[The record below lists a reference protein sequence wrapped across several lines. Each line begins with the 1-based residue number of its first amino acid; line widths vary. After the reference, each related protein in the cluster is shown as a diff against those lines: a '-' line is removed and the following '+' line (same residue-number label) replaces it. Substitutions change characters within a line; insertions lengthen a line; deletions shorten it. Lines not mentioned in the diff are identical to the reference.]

1 MLIFLIVILLLAA
14 LLEYRSLRGG
24 TACVDGD
31 FILSA
36 NRVEADAPVTLT
48 VSAANRGRLPI
59 SYLAL
64 RIGFPLCASLPAEAS
79 VEQQRSLRILCEV
92 FRLWGRQSRSRSI
105 EFRIDQRGVHTLSGR
120 SVARGDFLGL
130 HSETSRF
137 DTRRQMLV
145 YPRPLKSRALTE
157 ALGDYCGELSAQ
169 RWLIRDPVLTLGVRE
184 YTGSE
189 PMHTISWSQTA
200 RRGELTVREFD
211 FTRSL
216 NCCVLL
222 CVNGLAAEEDALL
235 DRCCSAA
242 RTVCDTLIAAGVEA
256 ALFTN
261 AALVGYLNE
270 PMRSATASLGRQQD
284 VLDILARAT
293 SAACSGA
300 ADFARAALDAQ
311 TGAAAFVLIAP
322 HADAEALDAQ
332 RLLDSVGSG
341 MGCLLLACDGLEVD

>member
-31 FILSA
+31 LSLSK
-36 NRVEADAPVTLT
+36 NRVEADEPVTLT
-48 VSAANRGRLPI
+48 VTVENHGRMPI
-59 SYLAL
+59 SYLAV
-64 RIGFPLCASLPAEAS
+64 RVGFPLCAALPDDADLDR
-79 VEQQRSLRILCEV
+79 QRSLLLLSEV
-92 FRLWGRQSRSRSI
+92 FRLWGRRTKSRSI
-105 EFRIDQRGVHTLSGR
+105 SFQIAQRGVHTISGR
-120 SVARGDFLGL
+120 DISRGDFLAL
-130 HSETSRF
+130 RNETARF
-137 DTRRQMLV
+137 DARRQMLV

-211 FTRSL
+211 FPRSL

-222 CVNGLAAEEDALL
+222 CVNGLAAEEEALL

-242 RTVCDTLIAAGVEA
+242 RTVCDTLIASGVEA

-293 SAACSGA
+293 SAACSDA

-311 TGAAAFVLIAP
+311 TGSAAFVLIAP
-322 HADAEALDAQ
+322 HADAETLEAQ
-332 RLLDSVGSG
+332 RLLETAQSG